1 MCPHVGPSG
10 GTARAQLHCLGKR
23 KEVEFLTSCSY
34 QRVVF
39 VLFFFSEQ
47 QLPPE
52 TTSNE
57 HGCWIA
63 PSQLKRRHC
72 FAHHALWMHPSCSP
86 TPSLRPF
93 ITLKMPLTGPAHL
106 QEVEERLICLCT
118 EAKRGC
124 GSKNEQKKRKRR
136 R

>member
-1 MCPHVGPSG
+1 MCPHIGPSG
-10 GTARAQLHCLGKR
+10 GTTRVPLHCLGRR
-23 KEVEFLTSCSY
+23 KEVEFLFLS
-34 QRVVF
+34 
-39 VLFFFSEQ
+39 LFFFPEQ
-47 QLPPE
+47 QLRPE
-52 TTSNE
+52 STSNE

-72 FAHHALWMHPSCSP
+72 FAHHALRMHPSCSP
-86 TPSLRPF
+86 TPSLSPF